1 VEGLLTSHSA
11 VQNGIAQLVQ
21 RVGCFDEVFKIAG
34 HRDGI
39 RLATF
44 FCRGTLKLQGAR
56 RPMNG
61 KKIRE
66 AKGKHVRIRPISLR
80 FDMGWNA
87 LPQIDDNWFVHEAG
101 RDGATIE
108 NPRTDHKL
116 TLGADQIHDFRTDPS
131 GRSFGFLNLNGQA
144 WLRGNE
150 AGVEPLP
157 YHAGLRWT
165 PTPPPAPP
173 ARALPQ
179 LMPPSSALSMF
190 VFGGLLLWAIA
201 DW

>member
-1 VEGLLTSHSA
+1 
-11 VQNGIAQLVQ
+11 
-21 RVGCFDEVFKIAG
+21 
-34 HRDGI
+34 
-39 RLATF
+39 
-44 FCRGTLKLQGAR
+44 
-56 RPMNG
+56 MNG

-80 FDMGWNA
+80 FDLMWNA
-87 LPQIDDNWFVHEAG
+87 LPQIDDNWFVLEAG

-131 GRSFGFLNLNGQA
+131 GMSFGFLNLNGQA

-157 YHAGLRWT
+157 YHPGLNLA
-165 PTPPPAPP
+165 PAPP
-173 ARALPQ
+173 ALAPPAHSLPQ
-179 LMPPSSALSMF
+179 LMPPSSALSML
-190 VFGGLLLWAIA
+190 VFGGLLLWAVA
-201 DW
+201 DWY